1 MSKYADNYWRRQAA
15 PRIAEIIAAMP
26 DANQSAVRLQL
37 RGASH
42 HHAPNADAR
51 RAWDAEVEEQ
61 MAARRGAKQ
70 QEPVAVNGNLFGEER

>member
-61 MAARRGAKQ
+61 MKARQGERAEQ
-70 QEPVAVNGNLFGEER
+70 PEAVTGNLFEENR